1 MIQRI
6 QSVFLILT
14 TVFAGL
20 FLAGHLFKFTGDNEK
35 EYLMN
40 VRGISQLAPEGNFS
54 VERNTPVLF
63 VLSVSVPF
71 VSLLSVFLYK
81 NRKLQMK
88 ILLILLFIIFLLT
101 VLAVYN
107 GILFARQNLLQ
118 QSLQYGIFIPFVNIF
133 LVILA
138 YRRIKKD
145 DDLVRS
151 YDRLR

>member
-71 VSLLSVFLYK
+71 VYYFFTYRPCSL
-81 NRKLQMK
+81 
-88 ILLILLFIIFLLT
+88 
-101 VLAVYN
+101 
-107 GILFARQNLLQ
+107 
-118 QSLQYGIFIPFVNIF
+118 
-133 LVILA
+133 
-138 YRRIKKD
+138 
-145 DDLVRS
+145 
-151 YDRLR
+151 